1 MVNTKSHAMIQVS
14 FFLIA
19 LLLMSVI
26 PKPIMAYY
34 DVDMPRNAQ
43 IRVAEQISGLITFQS
58 IPSENLVKRYLVF
71 GSGTV
76 SDISQKAYNLIYGL
90 NSGHGSFTVGL
101 FDQNAV
107 TELRRDGYKV
117 IEDLPLEFDSTPT
130 VPSPVPTDVSRIDNI
145 LGSSKVIQQYNYTGD
160 GIKIGIVDTGT
171 DFSNLDV
178 RNSLA
183 RDKDNMPVMI
193 DADGQGIVLT
203 NATFVAQINNNGV
216 IQNYTQQIPKNAT
229 SFVYVNSQGVFLN
242 LSNGG
247 KGTTIP
253 VYNSQYPKGGT
264 AVINGT
270 VSNDYKIGKDARHFI
285 VSKSGVYH
293 FGMVYE
299 SVSQG
304 QLSLLQLVPV
314 LVVDSKT
321 AGVYDT
327 IIPDMSDSYK
337 DFTKITSP
345 VQPKYDFDFTTQTP
359 ITLGNGKEFLVYD
372 KNGDP
377 QYSAGTVGAR
387 VLDLYGAFSHP
398 SKIDKK
404 IGAVNGTLLPPLDP
418 NGNFFGVMYDYQ
430 GHGTATAASITS
442 QGKQQ
447 YNIYG
452 NSTKYVIR
460 GIAPGSK
467 IVPIKAL
474 WLGDAIY
481 GWLWAA
487 GFDQDGKDWKFSG
500 TSRVDILSNSW
511 GISTFPALGAVPGL
525 DIGSLLL
532 SALNVPSSLDPKYT
546 GILTVS
552 SSGNAGPGYGTIGSP
567 DAAPF
572 GLTVGATTNNIFVGY
587 GAFKGQPRFGNSTL
601 YYGDMSGFSSK
612 GPSLIG
618 DPKPDI
624 MAVGEYS
631 FTPTSVTKY
640 NKNSTGPFALFGG
653 TSLAAPL
660 TAGSAAIVMQA
671 LHEKGIPYDPFT
683 IKNIL
688 MSTAQDLGN
697 DPFAQGAGLVNVTS
711 AINYVLGKENAF
723 VVYNNATYSNTIKVL
738 EPALGSMNSS
748 AFGLKTFQLGNTSF
762 PETPWFVGRLYPGER
777 ATAVFTIENPTDD
790 TINVKIE
797 PEKLDL
803 ITISQYNG
811 TTEPQKQDPL
821 IKKEGVY
828 RPNYIPLAQIA
839 NHTNLLSYFQKTNP
853 IPPDTSLMILDI
865 TFPFSEFMN
874 SSAKTYAD
882 DMKIS
887 SLYLYDWN
895 KHNETQPTYQDLS
908 LVNRGGSWGTVQE
921 VRISN
926 PSSKFE
932 HVPLVGIYPVPTRYS
947 YWSGDTKKNSTSINY
962 TITASYYGKSQWK
975 EVWLD
980 SNNVQVGPHSKTTL
994 SATLV
999 VPSDETS
1006 GVYQGFISFSDK
1018 SHTVDVPV
1026 SYIVLKKLQP
1036 KDLPTVIQ
1044 GSQGSA
1050 IFGNGY
1056 VGGGFDMANRYN
1068 AGDWREYYFD
1078 IGDKSINTATMI
1090 FSWKDPNTNLS
1101 VFVVDPQGNIIQT
1114 NVPPGVLGQFQGW
1127 PSGDWLGPS
1136 TPFGEGGGFYPVKNK
1151 DATSTAVYA
1160 PINQTGVYSV
1170 LVHTTLFGGKS
1181 IAEPITMVAK
1191 FSTILP
1197 SETPPKISLN
1207 IPQFINSTFK
1217 IIPKI
1222 TGSDIQEK
1230 KYSIDSSDLQTIYDT
1245 TFPNATQNLSEGR
1258 HDLKIIVSDSVGHL
1272 VSKDFAFVVDNT
1284 PPQILF
1290 KSPTNGSTVSGMLN
1304 VDLNIKETNPLEKNW
1319 LTVKLPT
1326 QTLFDNP
1333 TIRYDTRSLQ
1343 NGPYEIEAIIKDKAG
1358 NVADEKI
1365 LINVDNSIL
1374 GSSYIQ
1380 GSSGQNFITLIEILV
1395 GIAIAS
1401 TISVITFKKF
1411 RFSGRTSS
1419 MENLN

>member
-1 MVNTKSHAMIQVS
+1 MVKTKSHTMMQVS
-14 FFLIA
+14 FFLMA
-19 LLLMSVI
+19 LLLISII
-26 PKPIMAYY
+26 PKPISGYY
-34 DVDMPRNAQ
+34 DVDVPRNQQ
-43 IRVAEQISGLITFQS
+43 IKTTEQTSGLVTFQS
-58 IPSENLVKRYLVF
+58 VQYENPVKRYLVF
-71 GSGTV
+71 GLGSV
-76 SDISQKAYNLIYGL
+76 SDISQRAHNLIYGL
-90 NSGHGSFTVGL
+90 DSDHGSFAVGL

-107 TELRRDGYKV
+107 SDLRLAGYKV

-130 VPSPVPTDVSRIDNI
+130 TSQSPTDVSRIDDI
-145 LGSSKVIQQYNYTGD
+145 LGSSKVIQQYNYTGN

-171 DFSNLDV
+171 DFSNPDV
-178 RNSLA
+178 KNSLA
-183 RDKDNMPVMI
+183 RDKNNVPIMI

-203 NATFVAQINNNGV
+203 NATFVAQISNTGV
-216 IQNYTQQIPKNAT
+216 IQNYTHPIPKNVT
-229 SFVYVNSQGVFLN
+229 SSVYVNSKGVFLD
-242 LSNGG
+242 LSKGG

-264 AVINGT
+264 PVINGT
-270 VSNDYKIGKDARHFI
+270 VSSDYKIGKDARHFI
-285 VSKSGVYH
+285 VSKSGMYH

-337 DFTKITSP
+337 DFIRITSP
-345 VQPKYDFDFTTQTP
+345 TPPKYDFDFTTQTP
-359 ITLGNGKEFLVYD
+359 IILGNGKEYLVYNKD
-372 KNGDP
+372 NDGIPD
-377 QYSAGTVGAR
+377 YSAGTVGAR
-387 VLDLYGAFSHP
+387 VLDLYGIFSHP
-398 SKIDKK
+398 PNIDKK
-404 IGAVNGTLLPPLDP
+404 VGAVNGTLLPPLDP
-418 NGNFFGVMYDYQ
+418 HGNFFGVMYDYQ
-430 GHGTATAASITS
+430 GHGTATAGSITS

-447 YNIYG
+447 YDVYG

-487 GFDQDGKDWKFSG
+487 GFDQDGKGWKFSG
-500 TSRVDILSNSW
+500 TPRVDILSNSW

-525 DIGSLLL
+525 DAGSLLL
-532 SALNVPSSLDPKYT
+532 SALNVPGSLDPKYP
-546 GILTVS
+546 GVLTVS

-572 GLTVGATTNNIFVGY
+572 GLTVGAATDNIFVGY
-587 GAFKGQPRFGNSTL
+587 GPFKGQPRFGNSTL
-601 YYGDMSGFSSK
+601 YYGDISGFSSK
-612 GPSLIG
+612 GPSVIG

-624 MAVGEYS
+624 MGVGEYG

-640 NKNSTGPFALFGG
+640 NKNSTGPFTLFGG

-671 LHEKGIPYDPFT
+671 LHEKGIPYNPFT

-697 DPFAQGAGLVNVTS
+697 DPFAQGSGLVNVTS
-711 AINYVLGKENAF
+711 AINYVLGKENTF
-723 VVYNNATYSNTIKVL
+723 VVYNNATYSNTQKVL
-738 EPALGSMNSS
+738 EPAINSINSS
-748 AFGLKTFQLGNTSF
+748 AFGLKTFQLGNTSL

-777 ATAVFTIENPTDD
+777 TTAAFTIENPADNA
-790 TINVKIE
+790 IEVNVE
-797 PEKLDL
+797 PQKLDL
-803 ITISQYNG
+803 IKLSQYNG
-811 TTEPQKQDPL
+811 TTEPRMQDPL
-821 IKKEGVY
+821 IKKQGVY
-828 RPNYIPLAQIA
+828 RPNYVPLAQIT
-839 NHTNLLSYFQKTNP
+839 NHTNLLSFFQKTNP
-853 IPPDTSLMILDI
+853 IPPNTSLMVLDI

-874 SSAKTYAD
+874 SSAKSYAD

-895 KHNETQPTYQDLS
+895 KHNDTTPTYQDHS
-908 LVNRGGSWGTVQE
+908 LVNRGGSWGTAQE
-921 VRISN
+921 VRISH

-932 HVPLVGIYPVPTRYS
+932 HVTLVGVYPVPTRYS

-962 TITASYYGKSQWK
+962 TITASFYEKTKWK

-980 SNNVQVGPHSKTTL
+980 SNSIQLGPHSKATL
-994 SATLV
+994 NATLV
-999 VPSDETS
+999 VPSDAKS

-1018 SHTVDVPV
+1018 SHTVDIPV
-1026 SYIVLKKLQP
+1026 SYVVLKKLQP

-1044 GSQGSA
+1044 GTQGNT

-1056 VGGGFDMANRYN
+1056 VGGGFDMSNRYN

-1078 IGDKSINTATMI
+1078 IEDKTINTGTI
-1090 FSWKDPNTNLS
+1090 FFSWKDPDTNLS
-1101 VFVVDPQGNIIQT
+1101 VFVVDPKGNIIQT

-1151 DATSTAVYA
+1151 DATSTEVYA

-1181 IAEPITMVAK
+1181 VAEPLTMMAK

-1197 SETPPKISLN
+1197 NEIPPQITLK
-1207 IPQFINSTFK
+1207 IPQFINNTYK

-1222 TGSDIQEK
+1222 TGENIQEK
-1230 KYSIDSSDLQTIYDT
+1230 KYSIDSSSMQIMGNA
-1245 TFPNATQNLSEGR
+1245 TFPNATQNLSEGQ
-1258 HDLKIIVSDSVGHL
+1258 HDLQIVVSDAVGHV
-1272 VSKDFAFVVDNT
+1272 VSKDYTFVVDNT
-1284 PPQILF
+1284 PPKIIF
-1290 KSPTNGSTVSGMLN
+1290 ESPVNGSTVSGVIN
-1304 VDLNIKETNPLEKNW
+1304 VNLSINETNPLEKNW

-1326 QTLFDNP
+1326 QTVFDNS
-1333 TIRYDTRSLQ
+1333 TLRYDTRSLQ
-1343 NGPYEIEAIIKDKAG
+1343 NGLYNIEAIAKDRAG
-1358 NVADEKI
+1358 NADDEKI
-1365 LINVDNSIL
+1365 SITVNNSVLSSSSIL
-1374 GSSYIQ
+1374 GTSD
-1380 GSSGQNFITLIEILV
+1380 QNFITLIEILV

-1401 TISVITFKKF
+1401 AISVITFKKF
-1411 RFSGRTSS
+1411 RFSGRT
-1419 MENLN
+1419 